1 MWRRVLSCK
10 TQYLQ
15 KALETDTKQNE
26 LLLVF
31 PFFPETMADMEFA
44 DPASKNMQYHS
55 RGSQY
60 LYLHITEP
68 YA

>member
-1 MWRRVLSCK
+1 VRIPPHDVVLSWV

-31 PFFPETMADMEFA
+31 PFFPETMADMEFS
-44 DPASKNMQYHS
+44 DPASKKYAIPFQGKSISGSAYH
-55 RGSQY
+55 
-60 LYLHITEP
+60 
-68 YA
+68 